1 VVTLALVWRS
11 RFGPA
16 RVSAAL
22 AVTAVVA
29 GWAAAQEPRVLPG
42 LTVSQAAADRSTL
55 IATIVGVAVGAVV
68 LIPSLAVLY
77 SLVLRGRL
85 DTGPAAMDAGPD
97 AGEPRGGRD
106 AGWIPS
112 ASPAAR
118 AARVRLAAP
127 FAVATL
133 VAGAGLLV
141 FADPA
146 WAHGLGA
153 VALIACAVTVF
164 ALASGPAGELPE
176 AGHRPANRAA
186 GRICAARRW

>member
-1 VVTLALVWRS
+1 VIVSALAGVVTMVLVWFE

-16 RVSAAL
+16 RASAAL
-22 AVTAVVA
+22 AVAAVIA
-29 GWAAAQEPRVLPG
+29 GWAAAQEPQLLPG
-42 LTVSQAAADRSTL
+42 LTVAQAAAGRSTL

-68 LIPSLAVLY
+68 LVPSLAVLY

-85 DTGPAAMDAGPD
+85 DTTVVSGEAAA
-97 AGEPRGGRD
+97 AAASASGEVRPGAVRPGAAGGR
-106 AGWIPS
+106 
-112 ASPAAR
+112 SP
-118 AARVRLAAP
+118 RVPLAAA

-133 VAGAGLLV
+133 VAGTGLLV

-164 ALASGPAGELPE
+164 ALASG
-176 AGHRPANRAA
+176 
-186 GRICAARRW
+186 